1 MTYEEY
7 KNNKNHKDPNE
18 NNFFKNL
25 LSKFLTIVVF
35 TLLVVIIS
43 NHSPSFKSFIV
54 DKVLNSTFDFSKIN
68 KLISNVTDIFDTKDN
83 TLNVSKVYKDN
94 EKYKDGLKYI
104 LNGEENVY
112 LSDYGIIT
120 FIGEKEG
127 YNNTIIV
134 QQSNGYYA
142 WYGNVTE
149 KVKLYDYVEKGTVI
163 GTATDEY
170 YYVLLK
176 DDKPVNINEN

>member
-1 MTYEEY
+1 M
-7 KNNKNHKDPNE
+7 
-18 NNFFKNL
+18 

-94 EKYKDGLKYI
+94 EKYKDGL
-104 LNGEENVY
+104 
-112 LSDYGIIT
+112 
-120 FIGEKEG
+120 
-127 YNNTIIV
+127 
-134 QQSNGYYA
+134 
-142 WYGNVTE
+142 
-149 KVKLYDYVEKGTVI
+149 
-163 GTATDEY
+163 
-170 YYVLLK
+170 
-176 DDKPVNINEN
+176 